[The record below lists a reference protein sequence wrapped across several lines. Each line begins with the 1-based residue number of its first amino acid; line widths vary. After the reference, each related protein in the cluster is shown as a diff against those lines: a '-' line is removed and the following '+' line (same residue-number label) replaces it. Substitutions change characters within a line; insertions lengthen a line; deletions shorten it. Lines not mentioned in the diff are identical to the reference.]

1 MSQPRRISRG
11 PSAWARVL
19 LASAGVLAGGSCS
32 LLESDDCCWL
42 KITPI
47 GYTLYD
53 SLSAF
58 NSSLLDSAG
67 LAGIEIR
74 VLGKEFVA
82 DDFEPSTTGRA
93 TVWPRLAVGESGA
106 HSAWVR
112 LVQDGREA
120 AVGTISWMPK
130 ENTDW
135 DLRVERT
142 SHPSFLQLYDE
153 ELCLLGVNECRYK
166 RLPIV
171 EELANYPEELL
182 WLVLLNYPHKVPDGA
197 IR

>member
-1 MSQPRRISRG
+1 MSATKRTSRR

-42 KITPI
+42 TITPI
-47 GYTLYD
+47 EWTVYD

-74 VLGKEFVA
+74 VLGKVFTA
-82 DDFEPSTTGRA
+82 DDFKQSTTGRA

-120 AVGTISWMPK
+120 AVGTISWMPR

-135 DLRVERT
+135 ILRVERT

-171 EELANYPEELL
+171 AELANYPEELL

>member
-1 MSQPRRISRG
+1 MPR
-11 PSAWARVL
+11 
-19 LASAGVLAGGSCS
+19 
-32 LLESDDCCWL
+32 
-42 KITPI
+42 
-47 GYTLYD
+47 
-53 SLSAF
+53 
-58 NSSLLDSAG
+58 
-67 LAGIEIR
+67 
-74 VLGKEFVA
+74 
-82 DDFEPSTTGRA
+82 
-93 TVWPRLAVGESGA
+93 
-106 HSAWVR
+106 
-112 LVQDGREA
+112 
-120 AVGTISWMPK
+120 

>member
-1 MSQPRRISRG
+1 MRAPRPTSRG
-11 PSAWARVL
+11 ASALARV

-42 KITPI
+42 DVRPWQSRPGAGLPK
-47 GYTLYD
+47 Y
-53 SLSAF
+53 

-67 LAGIEIR
+67 LGGIEMR
-74 VLGKEFVA
+74 VLGEMFVA
-82 DDFEPSTTGRA
+82 DDFEPLRTGQP
-93 TVWPRLAVGESGA
+93 TVIPRLAVEESGA

-120 AVGTISWMPK
+120 AVGTISWMLE
-130 ENTDW
+130 ENTVW
-135 DLRVERT
+135 QLRIERIG
-142 SHPSFLQLYDE
+142 HPYFLDLYDE
-153 ELCLLGVNECRYK
+153 ERCYSGIHWCRYE

-171 EELANYPEELL
+171 EEFANYPEEFL
-182 WLVLLNYPHKVPDGA
+182 WLLLYEAPHKVPDGA